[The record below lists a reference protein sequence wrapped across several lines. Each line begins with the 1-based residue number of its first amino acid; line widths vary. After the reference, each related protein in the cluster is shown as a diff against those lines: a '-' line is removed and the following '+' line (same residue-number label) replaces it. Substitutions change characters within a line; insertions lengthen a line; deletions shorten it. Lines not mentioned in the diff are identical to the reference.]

1 MGFIN
6 SATTINIKG
15 KLTPTGRQRL
25 INGGGTSI
33 TNFILGDSDANYNVF
48 SGLTSG
54 YIPDFSGDKFGLS
67 LNNGGSGYQFR
78 SGLIFRNGLNKKPV
92 LNRF

>member
-25 INGGGTSI
+25 ANGASSLI
-33 TNFILGDSDANYNVF
+33 TNFNITFNIQF
-48 SGLTSG
+48 SVMKVIKL
-54 YIPDFSGDKFGLS
+54 
-67 LNNGGSGYQFR
+67 
-78 SGLIFRNGLNKKPV
+78 
-92 LNRF
+92 

>member
-15 KLTPTGRQRL
+15 KLTPNGRQRL
-25 INGGGTSI
+25 ANGASSLI
-33 TNFILGDSDANYNVF
+33 TNFILGDSDANYNVY

-54 YIPDFSGDKFGLS
+54 QIPDFSGDNFG
-67 LNNGGSGYQFR
+67 F
-78 SGLIFRNGLNKKPV
+78 
-92 LNRF
+92 